1 VTADEV
7 SGWAGLIKH
16 ASELEVPG
24 QVITA
29 IQQLLVYADGLMCY
43 IDPDHYCQIF
53 QSEETIRKH

>member
-7 SGWAGLIKH
+7 SGWAGLIEH

-29 IQQLLVYADGLMCY
+29 IQQLLVYADGLMCC
-43 IDPDHYCQIF
+43 IDLDHCC
-53 QSEETIRKH
+53 